1 MTEPSMRA
9 LVDILNSRKPAAD
22 EPPREWQELE
32 DHVQHVYQTILELEG
47 KTVLVAKDV
56 QLTGRQGSSYQI
68 DVYYEFDVA
77 GMRHRV
83 AIECKN
89 LGRPVDRDR
98 VIAFKG
104 KVDDCLDVRGVIVAA
119 NGFQSGARKFA
130 EDNGI
135 TALALD
141 DLPSIGR
148 LLGMRLEH
156 VAIPGESSIGAPFW
170 TLYDVETAAPFGQ
183 ESDGERFA
191 LLFFSRQQALAYK
204 KQRKLSARWAV
215 RGLSQHHLGAFILV
229 CDACAAR
236 YLVAE
241 LRHRAPDPREFFFFE
256 IPRAELIAQFDEGKG
271 AKPPPVPMVAPHF
284 QR

>member
-1 MTEPSMRA
+1 MTKPSMRA
-9 LVDILNSRKPAAD
+9 LVDILQSRKPATD
-22 EPPREWQELE
+22 EPRAWQELE
-32 DHVQHVYQTILELEG
+32 NHVQHVYQTILELEG

-56 QLTGRQGSSYQI
+56 QLKGRHGSSYQI

-135 TALALD
+135 TALAID
-141 DLPSIGR
+141 ELPSIGR
-148 LLGMRLEH
+148 MLAMRLEH

-170 TLYDVETAAPFGQ
+170 TLYDVETASPFGQ
-183 ESDGERFA
+183 KSDGERFA

-204 KQRKLSARWAV
+204 KQRELSDKWGV
-215 RGLSQHHLGAFILV
+215 RGLSQHHLGAFIMV

-236 YLVAE
+236 FLVAE
-241 LRHRAPDPREFFFFE
+241 LRHRAPDPGEFFFFE

-271 AKPPPVPMVAPHF
+271 AKPPRVPMVAPHF
-284 QR
+284 RR